1 MVISIA
7 CRVSV
12 WGRMAIKVGTSIGML
27 NPKYFQQV
35 AVAADQLGYESL
47 WMPEHL
53 VFPEQMA
60 GSPFAAQEGD
70 SSHPPVPPETPL
82 FDVFAYLAF
91 LAGQTSRIRLGT
103 NVYLMGLRH
112 PFVAARAV
120 QTLDIVSGGRA
131 EIGVGAGWLRS
142 EWQAVGMDPRTRGRR
157 LDEVLRV
164 CKRLWSEESVAHE
177 GEFYRFDAVRFE
189 PKPVQRP
196 HPPIHIGG
204 ESAAALRR
212 VARDGD
218 GWYGIGH
225 TLATIKPVLKKLREA
240 AHAEGRNPDQLEI
253 ITAAEVSSRDELRRW
268 EDLGVTR
275 LVVCPWQRGRDAVAG
290 LQRFAEKVLDS

>member
-1 MVISIA
+1 MP
-7 CRVSV
+7 
-12 WGRMAIKVGTSIGML
+12 IKVGTSIGML
-27 NPKYFQQV
+27 NPRYFQQV
-35 AVAADQLGYESL
+35 AVAADQLGFESL

-53 VFPEQMA
+53 VFPQQMA
-60 GSPFAAQEGD
+60 GSPFDTQDGDAA
-70 SSHPPVPPETPL
+70 HAPVPPETPL

-112 PFVAARAV
+112 PFIAARAI

-142 EWQAVGMDPRTRGRR
+142 EWSAVGMDPCSRGRR
-157 LDEVLRV
+157 LDEVLGV
-164 CKRLWSEESVAHE
+164 CKRLWSEESVAHQ
-177 GEFYRFDAVRFE
+177 GEFYRFESVKFE

-204 ESAAALRR
+204 ESPAALRR
-212 VARDGD
+212 VARSGD

-225 TLATIKPVLKKLREA
+225 TLTTIAPVLKKLREA
-240 AHAEGRNPDQLEI
+240 VRAEGRDPQQLEI
-253 ITAAEVSSRDELRRW
+253 ITTAEVSTRDELQRW
-268 EDLGVTR
+268 QDLGVTR
-275 LVVCPWQRGRDAVAG
+275 LVVCPWRRGSEAVTG
-290 LQRFAEKVLDS
+290 LQRFAAEVLNPV

>member
-1 MVISIA
+1 
-7 CRVSV
+7 
-12 WGRMAIKVGTSIGML
+12 MAIKVGTSIGML
-27 NPKYFQQV
+27 NPRYFQAV

-53 VFPEQMA
+53 VFPREMA
-60 GSPFAAQEGD
+60 GSPFSAEAGED
-70 SSHPPVPPETPL
+70 SHPPVPPETPL
-82 FDVFAYLAF
+82 FDVFNYLAF
-91 LAGQTSRIRLGT
+91 LAGQTNQIRLGT

-131 EIGVGAGWLRS
+131 DIGVGAGWLRS
-142 EWQAVGMDPRTRGRR
+142 EWTAAGMDPRSRGRR
-157 LDEVLRV
+157 LDEVLQV

-177 GEFYRFDAVRFE
+177 GEFYQFEPVMFE
-189 PKPVQRP
+189 PKPLQKP

-204 ESAAALRR
+204 ESTAALRR
-212 VARDGD
+212 VARHGN

-225 TLATIKPVLKKLREA
+225 SLTAVKPVLKKLREIA
-240 AHAEGRNPDQLEI
+240 RAEGRDPEQLEI
-253 ITAAEVSSRDELRRW
+253 TTAAEVSTRDELRRY

-275 LVVCPWQRGRDAVAG
+275 LVVCPWRRGREAVEG
-290 LQRFAEKVLDS
+290 LHRFAEEVLG

>member
-1 MVISIA
+1 MS
-7 CRVSV
+7 
-12 WGRMAIKVGTSIGML
+12 IKVGTSIGML
-27 NPKYFQQV
+27 NPCYFQQV
-35 AVAADQLGYESL
+35 AVAADRLGFESL

-53 VFPEQMA
+53 VFPQQMA
-60 GSPFAAQEGD
+60 GSPFAPQDGD

-82 FDVFAYLAF
+82 FDVFAYLSF

-112 PFVAARAV
+112 PFVAARAI

-142 EWQAVGMDPRTRGRR
+142 EWTAAGMDPRSRGRR
-157 LDEVLRV
+157 LDEVLGV
-164 CKRLWSEESVAHE
+164 CKRLWSEDSVAHQ
-177 GEFYRFDAVRFE
+177 GEFYQFESVKFE
-189 PKPVQRP
+189 PKPIQRP

-212 VARDGD
+212 VVSSGD

-225 TLATIKPVLKKLREA
+225 TLGTIQPVLKKLRETA
-240 AHAEGRNPDQLEI
+240 RAQGRDPQQLEVT
-253 ITAAEVSSRDELRRW
+253 TAAEVLTPDDLQRW

-275 LVVCPWQRGRDAVAG
+275 LVVCPWRRGSEAVEG
-290 LQRFAEKVLDS
+290 LQRFAEDVLKL

>member
-1 MVISIA
+1 MGLKI
-7 CRVSV
+7 
-12 WGRMAIKVGTSIGML
+12 GTSIGML
-27 NPKYFQQV
+27 NPRYFQQV

-53 VFPEQMA
+53 VFPQLMA
-60 GSPFAAQEGD
+60 GSPFAPQDGD
-70 SSHPPVPPETPL
+70 ASHSPVPPETPL

-112 PFVAARAV
+112 PFIAARAI

-131 EIGVGAGWLRS
+131 EIGVGAGWLAS
-142 EWQAVGMDPRTRGRR
+142 EWRAAGMDPRSRGRR
-157 LDEVLRV
+157 LDEVLSV
-164 CKRLWSEESVAHE
+164 CKRLWSEETIAHQ
-177 GEFYRFDAVRFE
+177 GEFYQFEPVKFE
-189 PKPVQRP
+189 PKPLQRP

-204 ESAAALRR
+204 ESTAALRR
-212 VARDGD
+212 VARSGD

-225 TLATIKPVLKKLREA
+225 TLETVVPVLKKLREMVN
-240 AHAEGRNPDQLEI
+240 AEGRDVQQLEI
-253 ITAAEVSSRDELRRW
+253 ITAADVSTRDDLRRW

-275 LVVCPWQRGRDAVAG
+275 LVVCPWRRGSEAVEG
-290 LQRFAEKVLDS
+290 LRRFAEVLHRA

>member
-1 MVISIA
+1 
-7 CRVSV
+7 
-12 WGRMAIKVGTSIGML
+12 MAIKVGTSIGML
-27 NPKYFQQV
+27 NPRYFQQV
-35 AVAADQLGYESL
+35 AVAADQLGFESL

-53 VFPEQMA
+53 VFPQQMG
-60 GSPFAAQEGD
+60 GSPFATQDGD
-70 SSHPPVPPETPL
+70 TAHPPVPPETPL
-82 FDVFAYLAF
+82 FDVFAYLSF

-112 PFVAARAV
+112 PFIAARAI

-142 EWQAVGMDPRTRGRR
+142 EWRAAGMDPRSRGRR
-157 LDEVLRV
+157 LDEVLSV
-164 CKRLWSEESVAHE
+164 CKRLWSEDSVSHQ
-177 GEFYRFDAVRFE
+177 GEFYQFESVKFE

-204 ESAAALRR
+204 ESTAALRR
-212 VARDGD
+212 VARSGD

-225 TLATIKPVLKKLREA
+225 TLTTIRPVLKKLRET
-240 AHAEGRNPDQLEI
+240 AHVEGRDPQQLEI
-253 ITAAEVSSRDELRRW
+253 ITAAEVSTRDELKRW

-275 LVVCPWQRGRDAVAG
+275 LVVCPWRRGSEAIAG
-290 LQRFAEKVLDS
+290 LHRFAEEILQL